1 MITVSSTSPRR
12 RNATTRMRARGIVTS
27 PPTRYRS
34 KVKRAASMLG
44 LIVLMVIRLAGSA
57 SAECGWVLW
66 QHTTPVEPPVA
77 PLGKVRLS
85 THASKRECEQEGREL
100 VQAAVAQGDNHPS
113 LNGLCVRMATGVNVT
128 YRCRP
133 DPCTQR
139 GGHVLDP
146 QPSELAR

>member
-1 MITVSSTSPRR
+1 MMGKSI
-12 RNATTRMRARGIVTS
+12 
-27 PPTRYRS
+27 PTARS
-34 KVKRAASMLG
+34 KVKRWVSMLG
-44 LIVLMVIRLAGSA
+44 LNVLLVLTLTASA

-113 LNGLCVRMATGVNVT
+113 LNGLSVRMATGGNVP

-133 DPCTQR
+133 A
-139 GGHVLDP
+139 
-146 QPSELAR
+146 PSTHRRRPV

>member
-1 MITVSSTSPRR
+1 MILKRIP
-12 RNATTRMRARGIVTS
+12 TT
-27 PPTRYRS
+27 RS

-44 LIVLMVIRLAGSA
+44 LIVLMVLTLTGSA

-113 LNGLCVRMATGVNVT
+113 LNGLRVRMPTALTLT
-128 YRCRP
+128 YHFRP
-133 DPCTQR
+133 
-139 GGHVLDP
+139 H
-146 QPSELAR
+146 PSPPRTPT

>member
-1 MITVSSTSPRR
+1 M
-12 RNATTRMRARGIVTS
+12 
-27 PPTRYRS
+27 
-34 KVKRAASMLG
+34 KRAASMLG
-44 LIVLMVIRLAGSA
+44 LIVLMVLTLAGSA

-66 QHTTPVEPPVA
+66 QHTTPVEPTGA

-85 THASKRECEQEGREL
+85 THTLKRECEQEGREL

-113 LNGLCVRMATGVNVT
+113 LNGLSVRMATGVNVT